1 MNTFFFGYLSLKWR
15 RLVRTLIIIG
25 FAFFSN
31 WNDLQHNW
39 LHQEGSY
46 SHYDY
51 SGFLTLTL
59 GFIFAIAL
67 ISWVL
72 KPFIVKDKS

>member
-25 FAFFSN
+25 FAFTTL
-31 WNDLQHNW
+31 DL
-39 LHQEGSY
+39 ETMP
-46 SHYDY
+46 
-51 SGFLTLTL
+51 GFLTLTL
-59 GFIFAIAL
+59 VFIFATAL